1 MESIWN
7 FITHVLNTM
16 PHWLAAIL
24 VGWAISFGFAQ
35 AFKKYALPISWDA
48 NLRSSVTRILA
59 ALTAF
64 VPAFGYMVEH
74 DQPLVATALAGI
86 GAALWS
92 PLAAAALQAIL
103 KRFAPWLADALSG
116 DVRGAVH
123 GPKAENRR

>member
-7 FITHVLNTM
+7 FIINALNTM

-24 VGWAISFGFAQ
+24 VGWSISFGFAQ
-35 AFKKYALPISWDA
+35 AFKKYAMPISWDPTF
-48 NLRSSVTRILA
+48 RSGLTRILA
-59 ALTAF
+59 ALSAF
-64 VPAFGYMVEH
+64 VPAVGYMVEH
-74 DQPLVATALAGI
+74 DQALVATILAGI

-92 PLAAAALQAIL
+92 PMAAAMLQAIL

-123 GPKAENRR
+123 GPKVENRR

>member
-7 FITHVLNTM
+7 TITHVLSTM
-16 PHWLAAIL
+16 PAWLAAIL

-35 AFKKYALPISWDA
+35 AFKKYALPISWDPSMRA
-48 NLRSSVTRILA
+48 LVTRVLA
-59 ALTAF
+59 GTTAF
-64 VPAFGYMVEH
+64 VPAAAYMIEH
-74 DQPLVATALAGI
+74 NEPGVVTALAAV

-92 PLAAAALQAIL
+92 PMAAAMLQAIL

>member
-7 FITHVLNTM
+7 FIINALNTM

-48 NLRSSVTRILA
+48 NFRSNVTRILA

-64 VPAFGYMVEH
+64 APAAAYMVEH
-74 DQPLVATALAGI
+74 DQGVVATALAGL

-92 PLAAAALQAIL
+92 PMAAAMLQAIL

-116 DVRGAVH
+116 DVRGVVH
-123 GPKAENRR
+123 GPKTENRR